1 MELKTQT
8 PLLQFSDEMSKL
20 RDSLSAVLFV
30 GDTLWVAS
38 DEATSVER
46 LSTDDGLTFK
56 NHKSFPL
63 DDFIPLP
70 AHGTEFDQEIDIEG
84 MDFLDSHLWLVGSHS
99 IKRKKVDTDD
109 TGTDEKL
116 IKKLAKTEADGNRF
130 ILARIPLINT
140 NGSEE
145 LVDAA
150 KDPNSPNRILRSS
163 NLSAS
168 TKSNELTD
176 SLRKAEGGK
185 GDIHLSRFLDIPGK
199 DNGFDKEIYREETK
213 A

>member
-1 MELKTQT
+1 
-8 PLLQFSDEMSKL
+8 MSKL

-30 GDTLWVAS
+30 GDTLWLAS

-63 DDFIPLP
+63 DDLIPLP

-99 IKRKKVDTDD
+99 IKRKKVDTSD
-109 TGTDEKL
+109 TGTNEKL

-130 ILARIPLINT
+130 ILARIPLIPM
-140 NGSEE
+140 NGSVE
-145 LVDAA
+145 LVSTA
-150 KDPNSPNRILRSS
+150 KDPNSPNRILCAS
-163 NLSAS
+163 NLLAD
-168 TKSNELTD
+168 TNSNELTD
-176 SLRKAEGGK
+176 SIRKAEDGK
-185 GDIHLSRFLDIPGK
+185 GDIHLSRFWTFPERTMASIRRDWRLHPRKCSSAYGDLSCVAGP
-199 DNGFDKEIYREETK
+199 
-213 A
+213 